1 MSTPACHCVFV
12 YGSLRKGFNS
22 PAYNY
27 ISHYFDHVGNGQI
40 RGKLYDLGSYPAAL
54 PCEEESFIVG
64 ELYGIRNVPEFEWAM
79 AQLDDY
85 EGVDASYDEPAEYR
99 RALVDVQL
107 DDGSIKQAWVYWY
120 AGSVEDKPPV
130 PSGDV
135 LQYLQEKMN
144 KSQDGI
150 PT

>member
-1 MSTPACHCVFV
+1 MSTPNCHCVFV

-22 PAYNY
+22 PAYGY
-27 ISHYFDHVGNGQI
+27 ISQYFDHMSNGRI

-54 PCEEESFIVG
+54 PCEDDNFIVG
-64 ELYGIRNVPEFEWAM
+64 ELYSIRNVPEFEWAM

-99 RALVDVQL
+99 RAMVDVLL
-107 DDGSIKQAWVYWY
+107 DDGSTRQAWVYLY
-120 AGSVEDKPPV
+120 AGSVEGKPIV

-135 LQYLQEKMN
+135 LQYLQEKLN
-144 KSQDGI
+144 NG
-150 PT
+150 